1 MSKPVTVLV
10 IACAIA
16 LAAVAG
22 FVALADKRP
31 KPQLPEAL
39 DAVVEPAPLDP
50 TAATADAA
58 PHSYSVPGSV
68 AAPSQH
74 ASALPNAGKHLDEAS
89 LLTRLHDLA
98 ASDPPLSLKLAK
110 EAVDRFPDS
119 PNAPEFQ
126 WNVVKALFNMG
137 QLEEAKDEAR
147 IMLWKYP
154 DNYYTGDVVHHLL
167 NPPPNPSDVA
177 VQGQ

>member
-1 MSKPVTVLV
+1 MSKPATVLAT
-10 IACAIA
+10 ACAIA
-16 LAAVAG
+16 LAAVLG
-22 FVALADKRP
+22 FVALRDKRP
-31 KPQLPEAL
+31 KPQSPETLA
-39 DAVVEPAPLDP
+39 AVVEPALLDP
-50 TAATADAA
+50 TADAA
-58 PHSYSVPGSV
+58 PHPHLLPSSV
-68 AAPSQH
+68 ASPTQS
-74 ASALPNAGKHLDEAS
+74 ASALPIAEKRLDEAS

-119 PNAPEFQ
+119 PNAPEFR

-147 IMLWKYP
+147 IMLWRYP